1 MQFTALA
8 FLEAIEYVSIL
19 FFLIIR
25 HPPRSTLFPYTTL
38 FRSLLNHAKKP
49 LSAITLAD
57 LQGFSQELPWT
68 THNGLRF
75 AVEALSGG
83 LLTRI
88 VSASVN
94 YIRRECGKCPA
105 WKWLQPESEHDELHR
120 HQHRFPR
127 TRRTAGSLESVLLSV
142 RCARCDDR
150 R

>member
-1 MQFTALA
+1 MVWRQRTIRTLMLSSRDA
-8 FLEAIEYVSIL
+8 E
-19 FFLIIR
+19 IIDLWVEKQPSSHTRGCYR
-25 HPPRSTLFPYTTL
+25 HDFER
-38 FRSLLNHAKKP
+38 LLNHAKKP

-105 WKWLQPESEHDELHR
+105 WKWLQPE
-120 HQHRFPR
+120 R
-127 TRRTAGSLESVLLSV
+127 T
-142 RCARCDDR
+142 
-150 R
+150 